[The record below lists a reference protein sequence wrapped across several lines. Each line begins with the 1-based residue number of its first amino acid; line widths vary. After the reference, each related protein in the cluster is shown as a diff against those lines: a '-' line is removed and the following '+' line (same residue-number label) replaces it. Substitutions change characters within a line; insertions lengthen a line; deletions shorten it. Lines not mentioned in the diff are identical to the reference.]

1 MIDRSKKRRRRDK
14 SQEVRECK
22 DPLIQACA
30 DHAQIQRAVRA
41 SSWESEC
48 HTATD
53 RTFLTSTTASSDS
66 MVKSH
71 SATNS
76 LVTNKEFDSN
86 NPNHSKL
93 KKRKQKKLKGV
104 SIDNFNLEEDPQ
116 PLVTSSLRNLPG
128 NSGLILHIQRFG
140 PILNMQQPDTFLV

>member
-1 MIDRSKKRRRRDK
+1 MIDRSKKRRRQDK
-14 SQEVRECK
+14 SQEVPECK

-30 DHAQIQRAVRA
+30 DHAQIQRAERA

-53 RTFLTSTTASSDS
+53 QTFLTSTTASSDS

-76 LVTNKEFDSN
+76 PVTNKEFDSN
-86 NPNHSKL
+86 YPSHSKL
-93 KKRKQKKLKGV
+93 KKKKQKKLKGV
-104 SIDNFNLEEDPQ
+104 SIDNFNLEEDPER
-116 PLVTSSLRNLPG
+116 LVTSSLRNLPG
-128 NSGLILHIQRFG
+128 DSGLILHIQQFG
-140 PILNMQQPDTFLV
+140 PILNMQQSDTFYV